1 MRIALDAMGTD
12 DAPASEVA
20 GAVAAV
26 EADPG
31 LHVMLVGDET
41 ALAGPLS
48 RLPCRDRITVVHAP
62 DRIASSDAPAS
73 VLRRRPHSSI
83 SVGLGLQA
91 AGEADAFVSAGS
103 TGAVMATSLLLLR
116 PLQGVDRPALG
127 TLFPTHGGLT
137 LVADVGANIECKP
150 HQLVQ
155 FARLGAIY
163 MQDLQGVKT
172 PRVGLLNVGTEAEKG
187 TEVLQAAYRLL
198 AESDLDFVGNVEGR
212 DILLHACD
220 VLVCDGFTGNI
231 LLKFYESVAAFMV
244 QKLAPGL
251 KVDDVRDEVDD
262 LLRDFDYAE
271 HGGAPLLGVNG
282 VSVICHGRSSPRA
295 ISAAIGVAVGA
306 VRSGLVDHMARDLS
320 NPGVSRA

>member
-1 MRIALDAMGTD
+1 MGTD

-20 GAVAAV
+20 GAIAAA

-31 LHVMLVGDET
+31 LHIVLVGDE
-41 ALAGPLS
+41 AELAGSLS
-48 RLPCRDRITVVHAP
+48 GSRCRDRISVIHAP
-62 DRIASSDAPAS
+62 DRIVSSDAPAS
-73 VLRRRPHSSI
+73 VVRRRPRSSI
-83 SVGLGLQA
+83 SVGLGLQT
-91 AGEADAFVSAGS
+91 AGEVDAFVSAGS
-103 TGAVMATSLLLLR
+103 TGAIMAASVLLLR
-116 PLQGVDRPALG
+116 PLRGVDRPALA
-127 TLFPTHGGLT
+127 TLFPTDGGLT

-150 HQLVQ
+150 HQLIQ

-163 MQDLQGVKT
+163 MQDLQGMKA

-187 TEVLQAAYRLL
+187 TEVLQAAYNLL
-198 AESDLDFVGNVEGR
+198 AESDLNFVGNIEGR

-244 QKLAPGL
+244 RKLAPGL
-251 KVDDVRDEVDD
+251 KVDGLRDRVDD
-262 LLRDFDYAE
+262 LLRDLDYAE

-295 ISAAIGVAVGA
+295 ISAAIGVAVRA
-306 VRSGLVDHMARDLS
+306 VRTGLVGHMARDLRS
-320 NPGVSRA
+320 SGVSGA